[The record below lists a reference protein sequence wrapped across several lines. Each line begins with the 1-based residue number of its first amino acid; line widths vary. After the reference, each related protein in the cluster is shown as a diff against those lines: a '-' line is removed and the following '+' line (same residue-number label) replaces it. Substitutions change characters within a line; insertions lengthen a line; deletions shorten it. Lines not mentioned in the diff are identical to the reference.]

1 MRSLLRWVATALLV
15 GVGSVLLATPAA
27 AHPTDEVVQQLYQTP
42 AASGLTVQLDL
53 TPGVLV
59 GPQFAATVDTDGDGA
74 ASAAEVTAHVAAV
87 RSAVT
92 ATVDGAAVDLVVTG
106 TQYPPAELLAAA
118 GGTVTLTMTAPVA
131 ADTHRLTVADTYEP
145 GIKSAV
151 QMSVLVPPDP
161 IPLGRIGH
169 ADDGRSMTVALNPGT
184 TTAPE
189 AVAGA
194 PATAGSSMLDALR
207 RPLTS
212 PWALLVLIGAC
223 CLLGALHALTPGH
236 GKALLA
242 AYLVG
247 DRGTARH
254 AVTLGLM
261 ITFTHTAAVLALGAV
276 VLTAG
281 SAVSGLVVP
290 VLTVVA
296 GAVVLVL
303 GIRLVRR
310 RWTVTR
316 SGARPRARARG
327 RRPRARTRPRARA
340 RRAADEAPRAARP
353 RRHGPLGRDHPLP
366 RDAERA
372 AARDRRQPHRTRP
385 GHDRRLQRG
394 ARRRAR
400 RARSP
405 ARHGGTGPEPDH

>member
-27 AHPTDEVVQQLYQTP
+27 AHPTDEVVQQLYLTP

-169 ADDGRSMTVALNPGT
+169 ADGGRSMTVALNPGT

-236 GKALLA
+236 GKALPGGRPGHGPARRHARPDDHLHA
-242 AYLVG
+242 HRCGARSG
-247 DRGTARH
+247 RGRPDRG
-254 AVTLGLM
+254 
-261 ITFTHTAAVLALGAV
+261 
-276 VLTAG
+276 
-281 SAVSGLVVP
+281 
-290 VLTVVA
+290 
-296 GAVVLVL
+296 
-303 GIRLVRR
+303 VRR
-310 RWTVTR
+310 VRVGG
-316 SGARPRARARG
+316 SGAHGGGRG
-327 RRPRARTRPRARA
+327 RRPRARDPAGPASVDGDPIRRP
-340 RRAADEAPRAARP
+340 PTGT
-353 RRHGPLGRDHPLP
+353 GP
-366 RDAERA
+366 
-372 AARDRRQPHRTRP
+372 
-385 GHDRRLQRG
+385 
-394 ARRRAR
+394 
-400 RARSP
+400 RSP
-405 ARHGGTGPEPDH
+405 ATGTDTATGTGTSGC